1 MTLHMHHNSE
11 DAKPMSAANKPL
23 RDDAPPMSPYARHV
37 FICTGPYCTDETTAR
52 RIYRLL
58 SQKLG
63 DLGDYANPVRV
74 KRGVTSCLGV
84 CIGGP
89 LLAVYPEGI
98 WYHHVDE
105 AALDR
110 IIEEHLR
117 HNRPVEELI
126 FHRLAD
132 NPALRGR

>member
-11 DAKPMSAANKPL
+11 DAKPMPAANKPL
-23 RDDAPPMSPYARHV
+23 RDDAPPMAPYARHV

>member
-1 MTLHMHHNSE
+1 MNR
-11 DAKPMSAANKPL
+11 L
-23 RDDAPPMSPYARHV
+23 RD
-37 FICTGPYCTDETTAR
+37 
-52 RIYRLL
+52 RIYRRELRGRKDKKAEE
-58 SQKLG
+58 KLG
-63 DLGDYANPVRV
+63 DLSDYTNPVRV
-74 KRGVTSCLGV
+74 KRSVTSCLGV

-126 FHRLAD
+126 FHRLED
-132 NPALRGR
+132 NPALHDR